1 MTFKSCTFIETEYS
15 VQKVNSRQL
24 LIAETTII
32 FQNQSR
38 ILFWLS
44 SKNIC
49 GETYNYCGL
58 RSCLSLGILKS
69 LWLANVV

>member
-1 MTFKSCTFIETEYS
+1 MTFNSCTFIETEYL

-49 GETYNYCGL
+49 GKHT
-58 RSCLSLGILKS
+58 II
-69 LWLANVV
+69 VV